1 MSWSL
6 CVVLFVVL
14 TPARPSPLTT
24 ISLCCVCFF
33 IITLHS
39 HPRTQDPALPLDPQ
53 LCAPMQ
59 PILRVLAQLDN
70 AYVRQDAAASTT
82 TTSKTAPAPS
92 ASSSAATAATAA
104 TAASAATAAPETIAI
119 APVPKKK
126 TVFSLTSSSE
136 SLLHYYPTRRTLR
149 LLLSAIDVRY
159 EAFWWGCAFA
169 LSFQISM

>member
-1 MSWSL
+1 LCFLLFSPRTVIPALDDFALLHVFLYHHLSL
-6 CVVLFVVL
+6 
-14 TPARPSPLTT
+14 S
-24 ISLCCVCFF
+24 
-33 IITLHS
+33 
-39 HPRTQDPALPLDPQ
+39 PRTQDPALPLDPQ